1 MEENINALDEIHKGA
16 CMGIDAIHFVLDKVE
31 DDNLKKVLKKEYEEY
46 QKIAGEI
53 EIIYPKYDDGNPHE
67 TGMMTKAMTWY
78 GIEMKTLTDKS
89 NSKIAELLLQGFN
102 MGIIEGKRIL
112 NQKEIDKEVADIIE
126 KYVEMQERDVETL
139 KKFL

>member
-16 CMGIDAIHFVLDKVE
+16 CMGMDAISFVLDKVE
-31 DDNLKKVLKKEYEEY
+31 DDYLKKVLKKEYDEY
-46 QKIAGEI
+46 QKITGKI
-53 EIIYPKYDDGNPHE
+53 EKIYPNYNDGNPHE
-67 TGMMTKAMTWY
+67 TGKITKAMTWY

-112 NQKEIDKEVADIIE
+112 NQKKINKEVADIIE
-126 KYVEMQERDVETL
+126 KYVEMQEKDVETL
-139 KKFL
+139 KSFL

>member
-16 CMGIDAIHFVLDKVE
+16 CMGMDAISFVLDKVE
-31 DDNLKKVLKKEYEEY
+31 DDYLKKVLKKEYDEY
-46 QKIAGEI
+46 QKIAGKI
-53 EIIYPKYDDGNPHE
+53 EKIYPNYNDVNPHE
-67 TGMMTKAMTWY
+67 TGKITKAMTWY

-112 NQKEIDKEVADIIE
+112 NQKKINKEVADIIE
-126 KYVEMQERDVETL
+126 KYVEMQEKDVETL
-139 KKFL
+139 KSFL

>member
-31 DDNLKKVLKKEYEEY
+31 DDNLKKVLKKEYDEY